1 MFAQSNGSR
10 PRASMLTLPL
20 SVSMTTQL
28 GKKTGKGLHADVATV
43 IAHDTLVWQADKS
56 AVKDYDE

>member
-1 MFAQSNGSR
+1 
-10 PRASMLTLPL
+10 MLTLPL

>member
-1 MFAQSNGSR
+1 
-10 PRASMLTLPL
+10 MLMLPL
-20 SVSMTTQL
+20 AVPMTTQL
-28 GKKTGKGLHADVATV
+28 GRKTGEKLQADGPTV